1 MRKVKI
7 YVLLFALVFSCSS
20 CIQIFFDK
28 PTVTITS
35 ISASPTLQGFYLYL
49 GMDVAYPN
57 SYDLKLESLSFN
69 LVVDD
74 IKPALGQIESPVLL
88 PAKASTYV
96 EIPIKT
102 DMGLIG
108 KCISAII
115 QGKEMKYRIEG
126 DALVKALL
134 GQKSYHF
141 SREGMFT
148 RELLKR

>member
-1 MRKVKI
+1 MRKLRI
-7 YVLLFALVFSCSS
+7 LILFFLVFVCSS
-20 CIQIFFDK
+20 CIHIFFEK

-35 ISASPTLQGFYLYL
+35 ISASPALQGLYLNL
-49 GMDVAYPN
+49 GMDVSNPN

-74 IKPALGQIESPVLL
+74 IKSAMGRIDAPVLL
-88 PAKASTYV
+88 PGKASTYV

-102 DMGLIG
+102 DMRLIG
-108 KCISAII
+108 KCISAVI

-134 GQKSYHF
+134 GEKNYHF
-141 SREGMFT
+141 SREGVFT
-148 RELLKR
+148 KELLKR

>member
-1 MRKVKI
+1 MRYLRI
-7 YVLLFALVFSCSS
+7 LILFFFVFVCSS
-20 CIQIFFDK
+20 CIHIFFEK

-35 ISASPTLQGFYLYL
+35 ISASPALHGFYLNL
-49 GMDVAYPN
+49 GMDVANPN

-74 IKPALGQIESPVLL
+74 IKAAIGRIDAPVLL
-88 PAKASTYV
+88 PGKDSAYV

-102 DMGLIG
+102 DMKLIG
-108 KCISAII
+108 KCISAVI

-134 GQKSYHF
+134 GEKNYHF
-141 SREGMFT
+141 SREGVFT
-148 RELLKR
+148 KELLKR